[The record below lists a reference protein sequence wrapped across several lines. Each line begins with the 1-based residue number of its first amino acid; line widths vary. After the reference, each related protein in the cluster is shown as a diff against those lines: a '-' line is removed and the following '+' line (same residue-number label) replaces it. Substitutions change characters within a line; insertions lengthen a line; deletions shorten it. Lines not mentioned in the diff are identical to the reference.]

1 MAHALKF
8 FFAPNSRAMSI
19 LWLLE
24 ELGVP
29 YDTEIVDINGEGG
42 APERYRAIQPHKK
55 VPAIQHEGAV
65 ITERAAI
72 SIYLTERFPEA
83 HLAPPV
89 GDPKRGPFLSWMVY
103 VDAVVDPALSA
114 KGLGFQYTK
123 RSTSYGSFD
132 DMLAHVER
140 TLTAQPYALG
150 DAFSAVDTQLGTA
163 IYWALELAKVFP
175 DKPVF
180 RDYLKRLAARPAFQ
194 RHLTKTF

>member
-8 FFAPNSRAMSI
+8 FFAPNSRATSI

-29 YDTEIVDINGEGG
+29 YETEIVDINAEGG
-42 APERYRAIQPHKK
+42 APEKYRAIQPHKK
-55 VPAIQHEGAV
+55 VPAIQHEGVV

-83 HLAPPV
+83 KLSPPV

-103 VDAVVDPALSA
+103 VDSVIDPALAA
-114 KGLGFQYTK
+114 KGLGFQYAK

-140 TLTAQPYALG
+140 TLTAHPYALG
-150 DAFSAVDTQLGTA
+150 EAFSAVDTQLGMA
-163 IYWALELAKVFP
+163 IYWALELVKVFP

-180 RDYLKRLAARPAFQ
+180 RDYLKRIAARPAFQ